1 MIPYIGDISK
11 ADAVVLRKLACEA
24 TSILE
29 FGCGA
34 STQVM
39 AAYSTCPMKSV
50 ETDPYWIETTN
61 KRLSDLDI
69 REIEIVTYQQYME
82 RKGSGYDLIF
92 DDGVDDKRREFA
104 FNAWPLLK
112 IGGKLAFHD
121 TRRTQDVDNIVA
133 FLKQF
138 SPSIRTIEVNKDES
152 NITIFEKRDNLFFQ
166 DWNGEEGRELWQIR

>member
-1 MIPYIGDISK
+1 
-11 ADAVVLRKLACEA
+11 
-24 TSILE
+24 
-29 FGCGA
+29 
-34 STQVM
+34 
-39 AAYSTCPMKSV
+39 
-50 ETDPYWIETTN
+50 
-61 KRLSDLDI
+61 
-69 REIEIVTYQQYME
+69 ME

-138 SPSIRTIEVNKDES
+138 SPSIRTIEGKTKGRIP